1 MKNVYT
7 SWNLDLLADTL
18 IEKIIKNWT
27 KPLSSPAVVF
37 TDPKTEQW
45 FKLHWLKSK
54 GAGNSI
60 LMNLKTL
67 RIQQFL
73 FDLVSPQAALQ
84 SGEIDIL
91 SVELLRDLLITK
103 LTEKSDDGKY
113 YFESLSSP
121 EVTAYLTSQE
131 STSKINANHL
141 YDFAQTIA
149 SLFLDY
155 EDTRPDSLNEVLSLE
170 SWQQKLY
177 KDLIKEEGIEI
188 EGTKYLTLFQLV
200 KQNQKAN
207 GGELSFNWPKDCP
220 VFIFGFTGIGQI
232 YRNILEDFSKTSQLE
247 IFLQLED
254 SKDAKNQFLQNW
266 SSFGKDQFDLWT
278 KDSHVETLDSAQA
291 FSKNDSLLHRIQKSI
306 AENKEFTQ
314 EEYDSSDTS
323 ITLTGAPT
331 RLREIEAL
339 HTKVCKLLSQKND
352 TQLGDILVLAPKIQD
367 YKTAIEQ
374 IFDQND
380 QFTNDT
386 NFPYLPYTIAD
397 YSGERSLTA
406 EALSVLFGI
415 LKKKYLSRSDLF
427 ALLHNYLVQTVRG
440 ITDEEVSDW
449 ADWASKLNIYRD
461 RKNHEEWEKAKK
473 RLLLS
478 RLTSD
483 TAEIDGDRFQPF
495 ESMTTAD
502 SNSLNKFIQVV
513 DELKEW
519 ASYSEKEKFTVED
532 ISQLELLLKNWLLL
546 NGNIPEDLYNE
557 SLVFQNVVEEIE
569 RQRLTA
575 RPEVFADC
583 FTNALYDRSAAV
595 TLHSSNILTKGIT
608 FANFESNRILS
619 AKYIFFI
626 GLDSKTF
633 PGLDQE
639 NELDLR
645 KQKKP
650 LPGDESIPERNKN
663 AFLCQLMAAR
673 EGLFFSYVNKNIQKD
688 EDFFKSSVL
697 GKLFQTVYIPG
708 FDEENKPKLENTDYE
723 KHIKIDEDRPWQELF
738 TPREFRNKKNFIALQ
753 NSGNDENNGKDENKP
768 DQDSLEKKQKE
779 AAADQSK
786 NKNTPALPD
795 RINISDMRKYL
806 QEPFSFYVN
815 QKLTSDYDDE
825 EKEALE
831 LEPLSLGN
839 KLCSDIRKTYVQ
851 SALQGKNDITVEK
864 ITSDLQIQNALPD
877 SYFGEKAI
885 EEVFSQAQIVLDAAN
900 STNLD
905 FSNFEFSDKNM
916 RYIKGND
923 INPKDWLMSGEL
935 AWYNKDYSEKKEIIT
950 FELTSYKTV
959 LTGYITSLLLLAS
972 LPPEDT
978 EQYTITMYDDTFDY
992 YHTSANISS
1001 YTYNATAEEARKL
1014 LNEIYN
1020 SMYISK
1026 FHDCIPLSLLTADIE
1041 ASLTED
1047 YEPYQ
1052 FTVFK
1057 SDLQNDNISKEW
1069 AYFSKKDYFDVDRD
1083 LGYTEDNFE
1092 TKWPAAKIHQMTLM
1106 KFLVTIANAITEV
1119 GE

>member
-7 SWNLDLLADTL
+7 SWDLTLLADRL
-18 IEKIIKNWT
+18 IEKIIENWKT
-27 KPLSSPAVVF
+27 PFCSPAVVF

-73 FDLVSPQAALQ
+73 FELVSPKANLQ
-84 SGEIDIL
+84 SGKTDIL

-113 YFESLSSP
+113 YFEGLATP
-121 EVTAYLTSQE
+121 EITSYLTSQD
-131 STSKINANHL
+131 SASKINANHL

-177 KDLIKEEGIEI
+177 KDLIKEDGIEI

-200 KQNQKAN
+200 KQNQKEN
-207 GGELSFNWPKDCP
+207 EDELSFNWPEGRP
-220 VFIFGFTGIGQI
+220 VFIFGFSGIGQI
-232 YRNILEDFSKTSQLE
+232 YRNILEAFSRSRPLE
-247 IFLQLED
+247 VFLQLED
-254 SKDAKNQFLQNW
+254 IKDAKNQLLKKW
-266 SSFGKDQFDLWT
+266 GSFGKEQFDLWT
-278 KDSHVETLDSAQA
+278 KDCKIEVLASAQT
-291 FSKNDSLLHRIQKSI
+291 FSKNDSLLHRTQKAI
-306 AENKEFTQ
+306 AENKEFIQ
-314 EEYDSSDTS
+314 EEYTASDTS
-323 ITLTGAPT
+323 LTLTGAPT
-331 RLREIEAL
+331 RLREMEAL
-339 HTKVCKLLSQKND
+339 HSKICKLLSQKDD
-352 TQLGDILVLAPKIQD
+352 TQLGDILVLAPNIQD

-380 QFTNDT
+380 QFAVES
-386 NFPYLPYTIAD
+386 NFPYIPYTIAD

-415 LKKKYLSRSDLF
+415 LKKRYLSRSDLF

-440 ITDEEVSDW
+440 ISDEEVSDW
-449 ADWASKLNIYRD
+449 ADWASSLNIYRD
-461 RKNHEEWEKAKK
+461 RKNHKEWQKAKN

-483 TAEIDGDRFQPF
+483 LVEIDDLKFQPF
-495 ESMTTAD
+495 ESMSTAD
-502 SNSLNKFIQVV
+502 SSSLYKFIQVI
-513 DELKEW
+513 DELQEW
-519 ASYSEKEKFTVED
+519 TSYSEKEKFKVED
-532 ISQLELLLKNWLLL
+532 ISQLEFLLKNWLLL
-546 NGNIPEDLYNE
+546 NGNIPDALYNE
-557 SLVFQNVVEEIE
+557 SLVLQNVVEEIE

-575 RPEVFADC
+575 KPEVFADC

-626 GLDSKTF
+626 GLDSKSF

-645 KQKKP
+645 KQNKA

-673 EGLFFSYVNKNIQKD
+673 EGLFFSYVNKNLQKD

-697 GKLFQTVYIPG
+697 GDLFQTVYIPG
-708 FDEENKPKLENTDYE
+708 LDKDKKPKLENTDYE
-723 KHIKIDEDRPWQELF
+723 KLIKIDEDRPWQELF

-753 NSGNDENNGKDENKP
+753 TSSGGRKENK
-768 DQDSLEKKQKE
+768 DDKTVLE
-779 AAADQSK
+779 QSQTTDRQTSDTQTTK
-786 NKNTPALPD
+786 ASALPD
-795 RINISDMRKYL
+795 RIKISDMKSFL

-815 QKLTSDYDDE
+815 QKLTKDYDDE

-978 EQYTITMYDDTFDY
+978 EQYTITMYDDNFDY
-992 YHTSANISS
+992 YHTSANIFS

-1041 ASLTED
+1041 ASLTEN

-1083 LGYTEDNFE
+1083 LGYTEDNFA